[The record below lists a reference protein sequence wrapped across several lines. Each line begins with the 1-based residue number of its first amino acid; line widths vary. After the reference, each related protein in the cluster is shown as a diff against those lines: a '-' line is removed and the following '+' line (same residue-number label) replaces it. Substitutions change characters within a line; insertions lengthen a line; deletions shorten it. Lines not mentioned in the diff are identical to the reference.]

1 MSGLLSRAP
10 QETGTEV
17 ADEPSRPRPRLR
29 VVLTLA
35 VTVALTLLW
44 AGLAMLAL
52 NASSFPASL
61 EALRTKA
68 FEPVAW
74 LPSLLVLWVVVL
86 LVVALVGRLWL
97 GLGIVTVLTAVL
109 GMVNMTKMELRN
121 DPVYPADVVFLS
133 QPSFL
138 FDMVS
143 GSRLLTGAAALGL
156 TLVVAWGV
164 GRVAARFFPPVA
176 RQVGRRGLI
185 ALRTTRVVVVLL
197 CLGLLNLASDFNEAD
212 NPWRAA
218 FDATGLRWTYWD
230 QRVNYQ
236 RNGFVPGLLFNT
248 HITAMARPKGYSQ
261 ERMQEIATRYRD
273 LAARTN
279 QGRTGS
285 LDDTN
290 IILVL
295 SESFADP
302 TWLKTVRMQQTP
314 IPFTT
319 RLMKRTVGGRML
331 APGFGG
337 GTANV
342 EFELLTGQSLSQF
355 KPQLSIPY
363 EQLVPREKEFP
374 SLVEWLSRRGHHPIA
389 LHPFSPRMYSRPE
402 VFDIFG
408 FEEFI
413 TKDTMTEKARLGG
426 RFISDQAAFDETLLQ
441 MREHDDP
448 LLLHLISMQN
458 HMPYGG
464 QYDDPHEVTGLPPKF
479 TKLAGQYARG
489 LTRTDQA
496 VQRYLGQL
504 SKEEE
509 PTAVIFYGD
518 HLPAQVY
525 PPDLARREGKLATHQ
540 TPYFIWSNKKKLSH
554 RELPMTSPTQFLPQ
568 LFDAME
574 VPVPPYLALLS
585 AVRAE
590 VPAIDAGIAITP
602 EGKRVKPGQLDAEA
616 KRVLADYRMV
626 LYDLSIGER
635 YSQKVL
641 FGDPPQAPAG

>member
-17 ADEPSRPRPRLR
+17 AEEPSRPRSRLR
-29 VVLTLA
+29 LVVTLA

-61 EALRTKA
+61 EALRTTA
-68 FEPVAW
+68 LEPVAW

-86 LVVALVGRLWL
+86 LVVALLGRLWL
-97 GLGIVTVLTAVL
+97 GLGVVTVLTAVL

-121 DPVYPADVVFLS
+121 DPVYPGDVVFLA
-133 QPSFL
+133 QPTFL

-143 GSRLLTGAAALGL
+143 PSRLFAGVAALVVV
-156 TLVVAWGV
+156 LVVAWGV
-164 GRVAARFFPPVA
+164 GRVVARFFPPVA
-176 RQVGRRGLI
+176 RQVGHRGLI
-185 ALRTTRVVVVLL
+185 ALRITRVVVVLL
-197 CLGLLNLASDFNEAD
+197 CLGLLNLASDFNEAG

-218 FDATGLRWTYWD
+218 FDSTGLRWTYWD

-248 HITAMARPKGYSQ
+248 HVTAMAKPEGYSR
-261 ERMQEIATRYRD
+261 ERMQQIANRYRD
-273 LAARTN
+273 LAAQTN
-279 QGRTGS
+279 GGRTGS
-285 LDDTN
+285 LADTN
-290 IILVL
+290 IVLVL

-302 TWLKTVRMQQTP
+302 TWLQTVQMKQTP
-314 IPFTT
+314 IPFTA

-363 EQLVPREKEFP
+363 EQLVPREQGFP
-374 SLVEWLSRRGHHPIA
+374 SLVDWFARRGHDPIA

-441 MREHDDP
+441 MRKHDDP
-448 LLLHLISMQN
+448 VLLHLISMQN

-479 TKLAGQYARG
+479 ATLAGQYTRG

-504 SKEEE
+504 RKEKE

-525 PPDLARREGKLATHQ
+525 PPDLAKREGKLAVHQ
-540 TPYFIWSNKKKLSH
+540 TPYFIWSNKKKLPH
-554 RELPMTSPTQFLPQ
+554 RKLPLTSPTQFLPQ

-574 VPVPPYLALLS
+574 APVPPYVALLN

-590 VPAIDAGIAITP
+590 VPAIDAGIAITS

-626 LYDLSIGER
+626 QYDLSIGER
-635 YSQKVL
+635 YSEQVL
-641 FGDPPQAPAG
+641 FGDPPQAPKG